1 MAILLAQIGEKTKPF
16 FYLPA
21 MLGIEKENLYLSV
34 EQFAEIMSFVKAEA
48 DETRAQ
54 SPYLCR
60 AIMNEMRHSFGTAL
74 LNSSNNTWIV
84 QIALGHTKAET
95 SQIYARTL
103 NEKIKT
109 DMNNL
114 HNYLWSKCEKENVNQ
129 SLVDAVH

>member
-60 AIMNEMRHSFGTAL
+60 AIMNEML
-74 LNSSNNTWIV
+74 LI
-84 QIALGHTKAET
+84 LMAET
-95 SQIYARTL
+95 GLWASGVCNLKLKNLPSYHGKPVIEVECGKGQ
-103 NEKIKT
+103 KT
-109 DMNNL
+109 
-114 HNYLWSKCEKENVNQ
+114 SKSRRLGMVCNTAYWLRE
-129 SLVDAVH
+129 SLS